1 MAIQV
6 IGATRR
12 LTMKIP
18 FIFAILTLILTS
30 ACASY
35 EGKQTTKTRNST
47 TSGQQYS
54 FIEKAAGKEFSRQ

>member
-1 MAIQV
+1 
-6 IGATRR
+6 
-12 LTMKIP
+12 MKIQ

-35 EGKQTTKTRNST
+35 EGNEVRKTKNST

>member
-1 MAIQV
+1 
-6 IGATRR
+6 
-12 LTMKIP
+12 MKIQ

-35 EGKQTTKTRNST
+35 EGKQATKTQNSS

-54 FIEKAAGKEFSRQ
+54 FMEKTVGKEFSRQ